1 MVKAR
6 WFNIELAPGD
16 QIQNAVPD
24 SELLMDAFNYVD
36 DTNRDDAAQ
45 VGRYSIPIPVTSQIN
60 STMFLTHKR

>member
-16 QIQNAVPD
+16 QIQNAVSD

-36 DTNRDDAAQ
+36 DTNRDDAA
-45 VGRYSIPIPVTSQIN
+45 
-60 STMFLTHKR
+60 